1 MSATVIVSITGII
14 LSLLGVWIVFILS
27 AIKKSQDSTNREI
40 KEMNKDIRE
49 VLIQLAKNDE
59 KIINMTTRIDDLVS
73 TMKELDHRVLTL
85 EQS

>member
-59 KIINMTTRIDDLVS
+59 KIINITTRIDDLVS